1 MREYMRREGWLII
14 KRPAS
19 QLTSYLRDFPKR
31 GEKKKSKTK
40 IIKNRKELD
49 NETQTVIQEHLH
61 FA

>member
-1 MREYMRREGWLII
+1 MAYNQEASKSIDII
-14 KRPAS
+14 FKGFS
-19 QLTSYLRDFPKR
+19 KT

-40 IIKNRKELD
+40 KIKNRKELD